1 MSLHFNY
8 LLFICLICNNDVC
21 CQVFSQQTTQTLYSV
36 ETVTESLASAVQK
49 TPELEDLLARFLS
62 LSSPAPGLPQP
73 SRQQYEVTSTEVTET
88 ITHSSTYV
96 TQVGQT
102 FKIYLDISDDILRRS
117 KT

>member
-1 MSLHFNY
+1 M
-8 LLFICLICNNDVC
+8 CG
-21 CQVFSQQTTQTLYSV
+21 QVFSQQTTQTLYSV

-49 TPELEDLLARFLS
+49 TPELEDLLASFLS

-96 TQVGQT
+96 TQVGLKSYCY
-102 FKIYLDISDDILRRS
+102 F
-117 KT
+117 

>member
-1 MSLHFNY
+1 M
-8 LLFICLICNNDVC
+8 ICNNDVC

-36 ETVTESLASAVQK
+36 ETVTESLASAVQN

-96 TQVGQT
+96 TQVGQNIQNL
-102 FKIYLDISDDILRRS
+102 FYCYF
-117 KT
+117 